1 MSGAWRWR
9 KRHWRR
15 SSSASTQMT
24 EGPEM
29 PGSAASISVR
39 AHPQARRRGLPILA
53 TTVRQSR
60 MLISAACS
68 YLLLIGLAVGLI
80 FPGLKALDLRS
91 YLGNGAVG
99 ALIGVTGLTSPT
111 FAAYL
116 AVELYSS
123 IFLLLFG
130 GVMGYAAGISIA
142 RDIEEGTIDLD
153 LARPLSRTRL
163 YMEKWAALLVA
174 ALILLAV
181 SLLTGWLDTLVFAIG
196 VGILVSS
203 ALSAARLAGGVA
215 TLVVVFGYLAQTLG
229 TASDRLSF
237 LQYLGPYHY
246 APAADVI
253 IHQRWPG
260 TGTFLIPL
268 LFGLAAALVGLVIFQ
283 RRDITA

>member
-1 MSGAWRWR
+1 
-9 KRHWRR
+9 
-15 SSSASTQMT
+15 
-24 EGPEM
+24 M

-181 SLLTGWLDTLVFAIG
+181 SLLTGWLDTLLFAEARVDWHWFSLAHLELASLLVFVIG

-268 LFGLAAALVGLVIFQ
+268 LFGLAAAQVGLVIFQ